1 MLLPGV
7 ILVLF
12 YLLTPWLILFLC
24 HRFKFVNKIG
34 SVVIAY
40 IVGLIVGNL
49 GVIPEDLS
57 GVQEWVANIT
67 VPMAIPLMLFSTN
80 IREWLGMA
88 GKTMLTLLTGLLAV
102 VLVVII
108 GFFILK
114 HTSGDEIWKVSG
126 MLVGVYS
133 GGTPNLASLKM
144 MLDVDPNT
152 YILTHTYDMLL
163 SSIYLVFLMTI
174 GQRFFKLFLKPFE
187 YHKPDDNVL
196 KEFDG
201 VDPFYGMLKK
211 RNTVPL
217 AKALGLSVAI
227 FGIGGGF
234 SLLFPQENQVV
245 VTILTI
251 TTLGILASLLPQ
263 VNRINKSFELGMFFI
278 LIFSVD
284 VASMADLQSFSSVS
298 HGLFIYITI
307 AVFGSLTLHVIFS
320 RLFNID
326 TDTLMI
332 TSTALICSPP
342 FVPVVAG
349 ALKNRKI
356 VVSGL
361 TVGIIGYAVGNYLGY
376 LIAQLLKMF

>member
-1 MLLPGV
+1 MD
-7 ILVLF
+7 
-12 YLLTPWLILFLC
+12 
-24 HRFKFVNKIG
+24 
-34 SVVIAY
+34 A
-40 IVGLIVGNL
+40 
-49 GVIPEDLS
+49 
-57 GVQEWVANIT
+57 
-67 VPMAIPLMLFSTN
+67 
-80 IREWLGMA
+80 
-88 GKTMLTLLTGLLAV
+88 
-102 VLVVII
+102 
-108 GFFILK
+108 
-114 HTSGDEIWKVSG
+114 
-126 MLVGVYS
+126 
-133 GGTPNLASLKM
+133 
-144 MLDVDPNT
+144 
-152 YILTHTYDMLL
+152 
-163 SSIYLVFLMTI
+163 
-174 GQRFFKLFLKPFE
+174 
-187 YHKPDDNVL
+187 
-196 KEFDG
+196 
-201 VDPFYGMLKK
+201 FYGILKK

-217 AKALGLSVAI
+217 AKALGLFVAI